1 MNRAIRIGV
10 IGSGSCSDQTARFA
24 EEVGRRI
31 AEAGAILICGGGG
44 GVMEAASRGA
54 ARRGGTVVGILPS
67 DDARTANPFVLI
79 PIVTGMGNARNA
91 INALTSEALI
101 AVAGGPGTLSEIGLA
116 LKVGTPVVGLETWE
130 LSIDGESPDDVY
142 RAENPAEAVEK
153 AIELARTRVL
163 D

>member
-1 MNRAIRIGV
+1 M
-10 IGSGSCSDQTARFA
+10 GSGSCSDQTARVA

-31 AEAGAILICGGGG
+31 AKAGAILICGEGG

-116 LKVGTPVVGLETWE
+116 LKVGTPVVGLGTWE

-142 RAENPAEAVEK
+142 RAENPTEAVEK

>member
-1 MNRAIRIGV
+1 M
-10 IGSGSCSDQTARFA
+10 GSGSCNDQTARIA

-54 ARRGGTVVGILPS
+54 VSRGGTVVGILPS
-67 DDARTANPFVLI
+67 DDARTANAFVSI

-116 LKVGTPVVGLETWE
+116 LKVGTPIVGLGTWE
-130 LSIDGESPDDVY
+130 LSIDGESPDDIY
-142 RAENPAEAVEK
+142 RAEDPRDAVEK
-153 AIELARTRVL
+153 AIELAHTRVL